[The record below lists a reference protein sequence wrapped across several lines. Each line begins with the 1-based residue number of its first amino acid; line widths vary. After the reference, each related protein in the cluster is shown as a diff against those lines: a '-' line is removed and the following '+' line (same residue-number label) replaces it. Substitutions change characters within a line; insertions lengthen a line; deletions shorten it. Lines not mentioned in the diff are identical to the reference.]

1 MKINCTVLVLFM
13 SILFSQVSLSDIR
26 EMSNEQ
32 LDLIR
37 QELNNQNLEID
48 DQNIEPEDSK
58 LSVVEVNV
66 STDEFIDEDYFGYKY
81 FQRDISFFDN
91 VPVPQ
96 NFIFGPGDE
105 VIISVWGET
114 NFRKSFTVNREGL
127 IYYEK
132 IGFLNLSNKTI
143 SESQIYLKNEFS
155 KIFSTLKGNNSESNL
170 LLEVGQLKSINI
182 YFTGQV
188 SNPGVHLIH
197 PFSDLFSALVQ
208 AGGINQ
214 NGSLRHIKVLRNNK
228 VIKSVDFYS
237 FFLQGANNFDNLKLI
252 DGDIIHVPTVS
263 QRVEISGE
271 VLNTGFF
278 ELLEN
283 DTIFD
288 LIRFAGGYTKN
299 ASQSAILNLVIP
311 ITKRLS
317 DDNAI
322 SSLNLNSDRYESFNL
337 NNGDS
342 VNILPI
348 SSVESTVNVLGRVK
362 IPGEYSYNSSLK
374 DVLDLA
380 GGFNDPVY
388 KQTINQDEILVL
400 RKDSSSFYSQQFII
414 KYDESENFSL
424 KPEDKILVYEDINY
438 RNNFTYR
445 VEGEVNKPGTY
456 PLSKGIT
463 LEEAIRKA
471 GGLTELST
479 TNNIVVEQ
487 EFTEIDEFNELNTFT
502 KNVANVSLDFEL
514 GSNSVVTAL
523 PFENV
528 VSVEGNVFNPGL
540 VAFERGLTMSKAII
554 QAGGYKPYSMKRSAY
569 VRKANGEVDKANI
582 FLGRTKRLNPGDTVV
597 VPVDPDPDEFD
608 ITTFISDLST
618 TLANI
623 AAILLI
629 VENQTD

>member
-66 STDEFIDEDYFGYKY
+66 STDKFIDEDYFGYKY

-132 IGFLNLSNKTI
+132 TGFLNLSNKTI

-311 ITKRLS
+311 ISKRLS

-362 IPGEYSYNSSLK
+362 IPGEYSSNSSLK

-479 TNNIVVEQ
+479 TSNIVVEQ

-502 KNVANVSLDFEL
+502 RNVANVSLDFEL

-528 VSVEGNVFNPGL
+528 VSVEGNVYNPGL

-554 QAGGYKPYSMKRSAY
+554 QPGGYKPHSMKRSAY

-629 VENQTD
+629 VDNQTD

>member
-13 SILFSQVSLSDIR
+13 SVLFSQVSLSDVR
-26 EMSNEQ
+26 EMSNDQ

-48 DQNIEPEDSK
+48 NQNIEPEDSK

-66 STDEFIDEDYFGYKY
+66 SNDEFVDEDYFGYKY

-214 NGSLRHIKVLRNNK
+214 NGSLRNIKVLRNNK

-278 ELLEN
+278 ELLED
-283 DTIFD
+283 DTISD
-288 LIRFAGGYTKN
+288 LVRFAGGYTKD
-299 ASQSAILNLVIP
+299 ASQSAILNLIIP
-311 ITKRLS
+311 MSKRLS

-342 VNILPI
+342 VKILPI
-348 SSVESTVNVLGRVK
+348 SSVESTVDVLGRVK
-362 IPGEYSYNSSLK
+362 IPGKYSYNSSLK

-380 GGFNDPVY
+380 GGFNDPIFRE
-388 KQTINQDEILVL
+388 TINEDEILVL
-400 RKDSSSFYSQQFII
+400 RKDSSSFYSKQFII
-414 KYDESENFSL
+414 KYDESGNFSL

-445 VEGEVNKPGTY
+445 IEGEVNKPGTY
-456 PLSKGIT
+456 PLLKGIT

-479 TNNIVVEQ
+479 ISNIIVEQ

-502 KNVANVSLDFEL
+502 KNVANASLDFEL
-514 GSNSVVTAL
+514 GSNSIVTAL

-597 VPVDPDPDEFD
+597 VPVDPNPDEFD
-608 ITTFISDLST
+608 ITNFISDLST

-629 VENQTD
+629 VDNQTD

>member
-13 SILFSQVSLSDIR
+13 SVLFSQVSLSDVR
-26 EMSNEQ
+26 EMSNDQ

-48 DQNIEPEDSK
+48 NQNIEPEDSK

-66 STDEFIDEDYFGYKY
+66 SNDEFVDEDYFGYKY

-214 NGSLRHIKVLRNNK
+214 NGSLRNIKVLRNNK

-278 ELLEN
+278 ELLED
-283 DTIFD
+283 DTISD
-288 LIRFAGGYTKN
+288 LVRFAGGYTKD
-299 ASQSAILNLVIP
+299 ASQSAILNLIIP
-311 ITKRLS
+311 MSKRLS

-342 VNILPI
+342 VKILPI
-348 SSVESTVNVLGRVK
+348 SSVESTVDVFGRVK
-362 IPGEYSYNSSLK
+362 IPGKYSYNSSLK

-380 GGFNDPVY
+380 GGFNDPIY
-388 KQTINQDEILVL
+388 RETINEDEILVL
-400 RKDSSSFYSQQFII
+400 RKDSSSFYSKQFII
-414 KYDESENFSL
+414 KYDESGNFSL

-445 VEGEVNKPGTY
+445 MEGEVNKPGTY
-456 PLSKGIT
+456 PLLKGIT

-479 TNNIVVEQ
+479 ISNIIVEQ

-502 KNVANVSLDFEL
+502 KNVANASLDFEL
-514 GSNSVVTAL
+514 GSNSIVTAL

-582 FLGRTKRLNPGDTVV
+582 FLGRTKRLDPGDTVV
-597 VPVDPDPDEFD
+597 VPVDPNPDEFD

-629 VENQTD
+629 VDNQTD

>member
-13 SILFSQVSLSDIR
+13 SVLFSQVSLSDVR
-26 EMSNEQ
+26 EMSNDQ

-48 DQNIEPEDSK
+48 NQNIEPEDSK

-66 STDEFIDEDYFGYKY
+66 SNDEFVDEDYFGYKY

-214 NGSLRHIKVLRNNK
+214 NGSLRNIKVLRNNK

-278 ELLEN
+278 ELLED
-283 DTIFD
+283 DTISD
-288 LIRFAGGYTKN
+288 LVRFAGGYTKD
-299 ASQSAILNLVIP
+299 ASQSAILNLIIP
-311 ITKRLS
+311 MSKRLS

-342 VNILPI
+342 VKILPI
-348 SSVESTVNVLGRVK
+348 SSVESTVDVLGRVK
-362 IPGEYSYNSSLK
+362 IPGKYSYNSSLK

-388 KQTINQDEILVL
+388 RETINEDEILVL
-400 RKDSSSFYSQQFII
+400 RKDSSSFYSKQFII
-414 KYDESENFSL
+414 KYDESGNFSL

-445 VEGEVNKPGTY
+445 IEGEVNKPGTY
-456 PLSKGIT
+456 PLLKGIT

-479 TNNIVVEQ
+479 ISNIIVEQ

-502 KNVANVSLDFEL
+502 KNVANASLDFEL
-514 GSNSVVTAL
+514 GSNSIVTAL

-582 FLGRTKRLNPGDTVV
+582 FLGRTKRLDPGDTVV
-597 VPVDPDPDEFD
+597 VPVDPNPDEFD

-629 VENQTD
+629 VDNQTD

>member
-1 MKINCTVLVLFM
+1 M
-13 SILFSQVSLSDIR
+13 
-26 EMSNEQ
+26 
-32 LDLIR
+32 
-37 QELNNQNLEID
+37 
-48 DQNIEPEDSK
+48 
-58 LSVVEVNV
+58 
-66 STDEFIDEDYFGYKY
+66 
-81 FQRDISFFDN
+81 
-91 VPVPQ
+91 
-96 NFIFGPGDE
+96 
-105 VIISVWGET
+105 
-114 NFRKSFTVNREGL
+114 
-127 IYYEK
+127 
-132 IGFLNLSNKTI
+132 
-143 SESQIYLKNEFS
+143 
-155 KIFSTLKGNNSESNL
+155 
-170 LLEVGQLKSINI
+170 
-182 YFTGQV
+182 
-188 SNPGVHLIH
+188 
-197 PFSDLFSALVQ
+197 
-208 AGGINQ
+208 
-214 NGSLRHIKVLRNNK
+214 LRNNK

-278 ELLEN
+278 ELLED
-283 DTIFD
+283 DTISD
-288 LIRFAGGYTKN
+288 LVRFAGGYTKD
-299 ASQSAILNLVIP
+299 ASQSAILNLIIP
-311 ITKRLS
+311 ISKRLS

-342 VNILPI
+342 VKILPI
-348 SSVESTVNVLGRVK
+348 SSVESTVDVFGRVK
-362 IPGEYSYNSSLK
+362 IPGKYSYNSSLK

-380 GGFNDPVY
+380 GGFNDPIFRE
-388 KQTINQDEILVL
+388 TINEDEILVL
-400 RKDSSSFYSQQFII
+400 RKDSSSFYSKQFII
-414 KYDESENFSL
+414 KYDESGNFSL

-445 VEGEVNKPGTY
+445 IEGEVNKPGTY
-456 PLSKGIT
+456 PLLKGIT

-479 TNNIVVEQ
+479 ISNIIVEQ

-502 KNVANVSLDFEL
+502 KNVANASLDFEL
-514 GSNSVVTAL
+514 GSNSIVTAL

-582 FLGRTKRLNPGDTVV
+582 FLGRTKRLDPGDTVV
-597 VPVDPDPDEFD
+597 VPVDPNPDEFD

-629 VENQTD
+629 VDNQTD

>member
-13 SILFSQVSLSDIR
+13 SVLFSQVSLSDVR
-26 EMSNEQ
+26 EMSNDQ

-48 DQNIEPEDSK
+48 NQNIEPEDSK

-66 STDEFIDEDYFGYKY
+66 SNDEFVDEDYFGYKY

-214 NGSLRHIKVLRNNK
+214 NGSLRNIKVLRNNK

-278 ELLEN
+278 ELLED
-283 DTIFD
+283 DTISD
-288 LIRFAGGYTKN
+288 LVRFAGGYTKD
-299 ASQSAILNLVIP
+299 ASQSAILNLIIP
-311 ITKRLS
+311 MSKRLS

-342 VNILPI
+342 VKILPI
-348 SSVESTVNVLGRVK
+348 SSVESTVDVFGRVK
-362 IPGEYSYNSSLK
+362 IPGKYSYNSSLK

-380 GGFNDPVY
+380 GGFNDPIFRE
-388 KQTINQDEILVL
+388 TINEDEILVL
-400 RKDSSSFYSQQFII
+400 RKDSSSFYSKQFII
-414 KYDESENFSL
+414 KYDESGNFSL

-445 VEGEVNKPGTY
+445 IEGEVNKPGTY
-456 PLSKGIT
+456 PLLKGIT

-479 TNNIVVEQ
+479 ISNIIVEQ

-502 KNVANVSLDFEL
+502 KNVANASLDFEL
-514 GSNSVVTAL
+514 GSNSIVTAL

-597 VPVDPDPDEFD
+597 VPVDPNPDEFD
-608 ITTFISDLST
+608 ITNFISDLST

-629 VENQTD
+629 VDNQTD

>member
-197 PFSDLFSALVQ
+197 PFSDLFSAHLFKLV
-208 AGGINQ
+208 
-214 NGSLRHIKVLRNNK
+214 
-228 VIKSVDFYS
+228 
-237 FFLQGANNFDNLKLI
+237 
-252 DGDIIHVPTVS
+252 
-263 QRVEISGE
+263 E
-271 VLNTGFF
+271 
-278 ELLEN
+278 
-283 DTIFD
+283 
-288 LIRFAGGYTKN
+288 
-299 ASQSAILNLVIP
+299 
-311 ITKRLS
+311 
-317 DDNAI
+317 
-322 SSLNLNSDRYESFNL
+322 
-337 NNGDS
+337 
-342 VNILPI
+342 
-348 SSVESTVNVLGRVK
+348 
-362 IPGEYSYNSSLK
+362 
-374 DVLDLA
+374 
-380 GGFNDPVY
+380 
-388 KQTINQDEILVL
+388 
-400 RKDSSSFYSQQFII
+400 
-414 KYDESENFSL
+414 
-424 KPEDKILVYEDINY
+424 
-438 RNNFTYR
+438 
-445 VEGEVNKPGTY
+445 
-456 PLSKGIT
+456 
-463 LEEAIRKA
+463 
-471 GGLTELST
+471 
-479 TNNIVVEQ
+479 
-487 EFTEIDEFNELNTFT
+487 
-502 KNVANVSLDFEL
+502 
-514 GSNSVVTAL
+514 
-523 PFENV
+523 
-528 VSVEGNVFNPGL
+528 
-540 VAFERGLTMSKAII
+540 
-554 QAGGYKPYSMKRSAY
+554 
-569 VRKANGEVDKANI
+569 
-582 FLGRTKRLNPGDTVV
+582 
-597 VPVDPDPDEFD
+597 
-608 ITTFISDLST
+608 
-618 TLANI
+618 
-623 AAILLI
+623 
-629 VENQTD
+629 

>member
-13 SILFSQVSLSDIR
+13 SVLFSQVSLSDVR
-26 EMSNEQ
+26 EMSNDQ

-48 DQNIEPEDSK
+48 NQNIEPEDSK

-66 STDEFIDEDYFGYKY
+66 SNDEFVDEDYFGYKY
-81 FQRDISFFDN
+81 FQRNISFFDN

-214 NGSLRHIKVLRNNK
+214 NGSLRNIKVLRNNK

-278 ELLEN
+278 ELLED
-283 DTIFD
+283 DTISD
-288 LIRFAGGYTKN
+288 LVRFAGGYTKD
-299 ASQSAILNLVIP
+299 ASQSAILNLIIP
-311 ITKRLS
+311 ISKRLS

-342 VNILPI
+342 VKILPI
-348 SSVESTVNVLGRVK
+348 SSVESTVDVFGRVK
-362 IPGEYSYNSSLK
+362 IPGKYSYNSSLK

-380 GGFNDPVY
+380 GGFNDPIFRE
-388 KQTINQDEILVL
+388 TINEDEILVL
-400 RKDSSSFYSQQFII
+400 RKDSSSFYSKQFII
-414 KYDESENFSL
+414 KYDESGNFSL

-445 VEGEVNKPGTY
+445 IEGEVNKPGTY
-456 PLSKGIT
+456 PLLKGIT

-479 TNNIVVEQ
+479 ISNIIVEQ

-502 KNVANVSLDFEL
+502 KNVANATLDFEL
-514 GSNSVVTAL
+514 GSNSIVTAL

-582 FLGRTKRLNPGDTVV
+582 FLGRTKRLDPGDTVV
-597 VPVDPDPDEFD
+597 VPVDPNPDEFD

-629 VENQTD
+629 VDNQTD